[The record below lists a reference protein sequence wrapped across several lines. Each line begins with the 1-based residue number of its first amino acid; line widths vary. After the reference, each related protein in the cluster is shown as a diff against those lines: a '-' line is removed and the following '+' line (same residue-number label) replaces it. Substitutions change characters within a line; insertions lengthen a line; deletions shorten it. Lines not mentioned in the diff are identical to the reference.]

1 MKRLHRKN
9 LWCWSVFDERLNID
23 FNSFAWVRGGGNVVV
38 DPLPMTA
45 HDKKHLREL
54 GGAALV
60 VVTNSDHVRGALAFA
75 TEFGAKLAGPR
86 AECGKF
92 PLQCDRWLGDAEE
105 IVPGLVAYELD
116 GSKTPGELALVLEGK
131 TLIFGDLVRAHRAG
145 SLMLLSP
152 QQKLK
157 DARLAKASVR
167 KVLEKHE
174 GADAVLVGDGWCS
187 FEGDALAALTELIEE
202 DEDPYESERGATD
215 SGRFKIPA
223 SRSSIPAPRA
233 GSKCSF
239 CGRSADEHRLVSGTA
254 VVKREPA
261 AICALCAA
269 RLECKAAAARCDF
282 CQQSAVETAAEQGTV
297 ICREC
302 IDLAFAIFGD
312 RES

>member
-23 FNSFAWVRGGGNVVV
+23 FNSFAWVREGGNVVV

-45 HDKKHLREL
+45 HDKKHLRSL
-54 GGAALV
+54 GGAALI
-60 VVTNSDHVRGALAFA
+60 VVTNSDHARNARACAEELGAS
-75 TEFGAKLAGPR
+75 LAGPR
-86 AECGKF
+86 AERANF
-92 PLQCDRWLGDAEE
+92 PLKCDRWLGDGEE
-105 IVPGLVAYELD
+105 VVPGLVAYELE

-152 QQKLK
+152 EQKLK
-157 DARLAKASVR
+157 DARLGKASVR

-174 GADAVLVGDGWCS
+174 GIDAVLVGDGWCS
-187 FEGDALAALTELIEE
+187 FEGGALLALTELMQEEE
-202 DEDPYESERGATD
+202 DSYPSERGASD

-239 CGRSADEHRLVSGTA
+239 CGKSADEHRLVSGTA
-254 VVKREPA
+254 MVKREPA
-261 AICALCAA
+261 AICTLCAA
-269 RLECKAAAARCDF
+269 RLECGAAAARCDF
-282 CQQSAVETAAEQGTV
+282 CQQSAGETAAEQGTV

-302 IDLAFAIFGD
+302 LDLALAIFGD
-312 RES
+312 GEA